1 MTKNRIVVAVA
12 IAVALLLF
20 VGAIIWWPRGSQ
32 TAEPTLSPAP
42 SISVST
48 SPTASPSA
56 GPASPSP
63 SPSPSA
69 SPSASRSPAPSKPR
83 PGSQQCANPT
93 KAFAPSSFTIDR
105 VRAHERVIPK
115 SAKGGQIPAPPLNDR
130 RSAAWWSG
138 GPKPGSGQGK
148 VVLTIHTYRPSL
160 RPALGNEMFRGG
172 KSTLQPGDIMKVHGS
187 NGEIVCYEFT
197 KASRVMV
204 SDYDPNSTLMLDPN
218 GPSSAVIV
226 ICWDFNKSTKDWDSR
241 VFFQF
246 KQLKV

>member
-1 MTKNRIVVAVA
+1 MTKNRIVVGVA

-20 VGAIIWWPRGSQ
+20 VGAIVWWPRDSH

-48 SPTASPSA
+48 TPTP
-56 GPASPSP
+56 SPSP
-63 SPSPSA
+63 SPSPTP
-69 SPSASRSPAPSKPR
+69 SPSPSPSPTPSKGR
-83 PGSQQCANPT
+83 PGSEQCANPE
-93 KAFAPSSFTIDR
+93 KAFKPSSFTIDR
-105 VRAHERVIPK
+105 VGAHERVIPK
-115 SAKGGQIPAPPLNDR
+115 ATKGGQIPAPPLNDR

-138 GPKPGSGQGK
+138 GPKPGSDHGK
-148 VVLTIHTYRPSL
+148 IVLTIHTYRPSL
-160 RPALGNEMFRGG
+160 RPALGNELFQGG
-172 KSTLQPGDIMKVHGS
+172 QSALQPGDILKVHGS
-187 NGEIVCYEFT
+187 DGEIVCYEFT

-204 SDYDPNSTLMLDPN
+204 SDYDPDSTLMLDPS

-226 ICWDFNKSTKDWDSR
+226 ICWDFNKSSKDWDSR